1 MVETFGANRGITPP
15 MRKGIKGSD
24 IRYNV
29 NDGLNGDYGSP
40 KDAQWRFEAKA
51 RARVMDLQHYL
62 GEEWIDYKAV
72 NYYVNSKKSR
82 DGGQSMVASKV
93 FRCANCNVA
102 YETKSTSAGG
112 RLEGN
117 RKLPDV
123 VFDNV
128 PLHKGEC
135 GLCG

>member
-93 FRCANCNVA
+93 FRCVNCKVA

>member
-24 IRYNV
+24 VRYNV
-29 NDGLNGDYGSP
+29 NDGLDGDYGSP

-62 GEEWIDYKAV
+62 GEEWIDYKV
-72 NYYVNSKKSR
+72 L
-82 DGGQSMVASKV
+82 
-93 FRCANCNVA
+93 RCTECRNA
-102 YETKSTSAGG
+102 YETNSMQSGG
-112 RLEGN
+112 RNTGN
-117 RKLPDV
+117 RILPST